1 MCLFSQGTP
10 PVCLYD
16 VLNVRGGGGVG
27 GEELFSCFLVTFKSE
42 SVKQDFAFQLGNDT

>member
-16 VLNVRGGGGVG
+16 VLNVCGGGVR

>member
-10 PVCLYD
+10 AVCLCD
-16 VLNVRGGGGVG
+16 GLNVCAGCGG
-27 GEELFSCFLVTFKSE
+27 ELFSCFLATFNSE